1 MWLAW
6 SATRWRRGGSLKV
19 AEELVFRAIADSTY
33 DWETWVGSDGQTR
46 WINPAVERFT
56 GFSVSECL
64 VMPNYPL
71 CLVYPADRA
80 SITEAL
86 RSAAQ
91 GSAGNDLELR
101 ITHRDGSV
109 RWAAMSWQSL
119 ITAGGRVLGYRTSIR
134 DIADRKRSEERLL
147 EALRRAQAGE
157 LARATLLT
165 SVSHELRTP
174 IHNLLGYAELL
185 VRRRLD
191 AEARKQVR
199 IILEQGNV
207 LLGLVDDL
215 LDVSAA
221 ETRRV
226 ARPKERFDLR
236 TVVENVAESHR
247 ARIEGK
253 GLRLAV
259 EVPDR
264 PLPCRTDRAGT
275 EQVLRILLDNASKY
289 TNAGHV
295 AVSARASEDGCIV
308 QVKDS
313 GIGIAAS
320 ELSEIRRAFVRGGEA
335 SLRGVDGLGLG
346 LAIADRVCARM
357 GTTLTIESE
366 LNVGS
371 CFSLRIPKAVPAERK
386 RRSKRTSRRP
396 TLDVLVVDDRALGR
410 ELVAEMVRALGC
422 RSDVA
427 AGAREAL
434 AKTLEHHFDVVLLD
448 VHMPELDG
456 YATIHLLRAQLSASG
471 RRLRVIALTADVF
484 AIGDLERHGF
494 DGHLEKPLSM
504 DALETML
511 FPKDDEAAETPS
523 VRPRSLDVLN
533 DPRAGGGTSLWSR
546 FAPKIIAELRALAKM
561 LREGTEVE
569 HARTVHSL
577 KGTAQIVQGSSVM
590 AAIEALQVAIASGD
604 RDVIAARR
612 AEVAG
617 AAEALAAELEHRP
630 E

>member
-1 MWLAW
+1 M
-6 SATRWRRGGSLKV
+6 SCGTRSRRGGSLKV

-56 GFSVSECL
+56 GYSVDECL
-64 VMPNYPL
+64 VMPSYPL
-71 CLVYPADRA
+71 CLVHPPDRA

-101 ITHRDGSV
+101 VEHRDGSV

-134 DIADRKRSEERLL
+134 DIADRKRSEGRLL
-147 EALRRAQAGE
+147 EALRRAQASE
-157 LARATLLT
+157 LARATLLA

-185 VRRRLD
+185 ARRKLD
-191 AEARKQVR
+191 SESKKQVR
-199 IILEQGNV
+199 IILEQGAV
-207 LLGLVDDL
+207 LLSLVDDL

-226 ARPKERFDLR
+226 ARPCERFDLR
-236 TVVENVAESHR
+236 AVVENVSESHR

-253 GLRLAV
+253 GLQLGL
-259 EVPDR
+259 ELPSKSVP
-264 PLPCRTDRAGT
+264 CKSDRAGT
-275 EQVLRILLDNASKY
+275 EQVLRILLDNAAKY
-289 TNAGHV
+289 TNHGHV
-295 AVSARASEDGCIV
+295 MICVRPTEDGAIV
-308 QVKDS
+308 DVKDS
-313 GIGIAAS
+313 GMGIDPS
-320 ELSEIRRAFVRGGEA
+320 ELSEIRRAFVRGGDA
-335 SLRGVDGLGLG
+335 SLRGIDGLGLG

-357 GTTLTIESE
+357 GATLTITSE
-366 LNVGS
+366 LGVGS
-371 CFSLRIPKAVPAERK
+371 CFSLRIPKAAPK
-386 RRSKRTSRRP
+386 PKRTKRTNHRP
-396 TLDVLVVDDRALGR
+396 VLDVLVVDDRALGR

-422 RSDVA
+422 QSDVA
-427 AGAREAL
+427 SGAREAL
-434 AKTLEHHFDVVLLD
+434 MKISLRHFDVVLLD

-471 RRLRVIALTADVF
+471 RQLRVIALTADVF

-504 DALETML
+504 DALEAFL
-511 FPKDDEAAETPS
+511 FPKEEKSADS
-523 VRPRSLDVLN
+523 SSQPRAIDVLN

-546 FAPKIIAELRALAKM
+546 FAPKIITELRTLARA
-561 LREGTEVE
+561 LREDPETDHV
-569 HARTVHSL
+569 RTVHSL
-577 KGTAQIVQGSSVM
+577 KGTAQIVQGTALI
-590 AAIEALQVAIASGD
+590 AAIEALQTAITSGD
-604 RDVIAARR
+604 REGTASGKALV
-612 AEVAG
+612 
-617 AAEALAAELEHRP
+617 AEAADALADELELRP
-630 E
+630 G